1 MDKQDLDRYQRQ
13 FCRIIVEKQRKHQNT
28 YKCVFG
34 RVEIVND
41 RCVYVTDTKNKSF
54 KIPIEL
60 IRGICVNEEQW

>member
-13 FCRIIVEKQRKHQNT
+13 FCQIIVEKRHKHQNT

-41 RCVYVTDTKNKSF
+41 RRVYVTDTKNKSF